1 MRILIALLL
10 LIGLH
15 NATAQPLTP
24 GFDIQEYT
32 ELLKVGRSFADT
44 VIPGLDIP
52 HSSKYRRVYRSPV
65 MGLENMWELHTD
77 DRGTA
82 VISLRGTTAKAVSWL
97 ANGYA
102 AMIPASGSMQLEKG
116 FTFQYHLADDPQ
128 AAVHVGWTVGL
139 GFLQRDILPKVDS
152 LYRAGVRDVII
163 TGHSQGGALAY
174 LLTAHLWDL
183 RTRGVL
189 PADLR
194 LKTYAS
200 AAPKPGNLFFAHH
213 YESTTRDR
221 AFNLV
226 NAWDWVP
233 ETPMSIQTVDDFNTI
248 NPFTDG
254 KKAMKDLPLT
264 QRVVAKHVYNKL
276 DKPTRK
282 AQRHYQHYLG
292 SSASG
297 FVQHTLPD
305 FVPPPYAATN
315 NYARAGT
322 IITLMPDSAYSARF
336 PQQRERMFVNHMP
349 DAYLFL
355 AERSMR
361 TAIALRTPTPAP
373 PRDSLVLDRQR
384 DVLRGVEFHA
394 AGEGWLLTAHP
405 QQGFVLDHV
414 GMACLVFPYSAPMNE
429 KDGGY
434 RYVSTIDDVHIEV
447 VANDVATAVQG
458 AFPTTVRIRG
468 AEPSSANTELAG
480 QGEFLPPMRLHDIW
494 MLMSMDGKRV
504 DPKLFREGPRLEF
517 FVADGQV
524 VGSDGCNGISGPF
537 TVTPEGLY
545 LGALMRTLRACPG
558 AVERIEQAFH
568 NALGSAPLRYTFH
581 NNDLT
586 LRAAD
591 GAVLVFRRVD

>member
-1 MRILIALLL
+1 M
-10 LIGLH
+10 H
-15 NATAQPLTP
+15 
-24 GFDIQEYT
+24 EYT
-32 ELLKVGRSFADT
+32 ELLKVGRSFVDS

-52 HSSKYRRVYRSPV
+52 HSSRFRRVYRSPV

-102 AMIPASGSMQLEKG
+102 AMIPATGSMQLEKG
-116 FTFQYHLADDPQ
+116 FTFDHQLAHDPQ

-152 LYRAGVRDVII
+152 LYKAGVRDVII

-189 PADLR
+189 PGDLR
-194 LKTYAS
+194 LKTYSS

-213 YESTTRDR
+213 YESVTREW
-221 AFNLV
+221 AFNVV

-233 ETPMSIQTVDDFNTI
+233 ETPMSIQTVDDFNAI

-254 KKAMKDLPLT
+254 KTAMKDLPLS
-264 QRVVAKHVYNKL
+264 QRVVARHVYNKL

-282 AQRHYQHYLG
+282 AQRNYQHYLG

-297 FVQHTLPD
+297 FVQRTLPD
-305 FVPPPYAATN
+305 FLPPPYAPTN

-336 PQQRERMFVNHMP
+336 PQQRDRVFVNHMP
-349 DAYLFL
+349 DAYLSL
-355 AERSMR
+355 AERSGSAAPVMQ
-361 TAIALRTPTPAP
+361 ALPTPQ
-373 PRDSLVLDRQR
+373 RDTLTLDRQR
-384 DVLRGVEFHA
+384 DVLRGMEFHA
-394 AGEGWLLTAHP
+394 AGDGWLLTVHA
-405 QQGFVLDHV
+405 QQGFVLERV
-414 GMACLVFPYSAPMNE
+414 GMAPMVLPYSAPIKE

-434 RYVSTIDDVHIEV
+434 RYASTIDNVRIAV
-447 VANDVATAVQG
+447 VVSDTANAGTG
-458 AFPTTVRIRG
+458 TFPTTVRIG
-468 AEPSSANTELAG
+468 SVDASSTHTWLYG
-480 QGEFLPPMRLHDIW
+480 TGEFLPPARLHDIW
-494 MLMSMDGKRV
+494 MLLTMDGQRV

-537 TVTPEGLY
+537 TATPEGLH
-545 LGALMRTLRACPG
+545 LADLMRTLRACPE

-568 NALGSAPLRYTFH
+568 KALGSGPFRYTFH

-586 LRAAD
+586 LRAAN
-591 GAVLVFRRVD
+591 GTVLVFRRVD

>member
-1 MRILIALLL
+1 MRFLLALLF
-10 LIGLH
+10 IPCMH
-15 NATAQPLTP
+15 DVAAQRLAP
-24 GFDIQEYT
+24 GFDLHEYT
-32 ELLKVGRSFADT
+32 ELLKVGRSFVDS

-52 HSSKYRRVYRSPV
+52 HSSRFRRVYRSPV

-102 AMIPASGSMQLEKG
+102 AMIPATGSMQLEKG
-116 FTFQYHLADDPQ
+116 FTFDHQLAHDPQ
-128 AAVHVGWTVGL
+128 AAVHVGWTVSL

-152 LYRAGVRDVII
+152 LYKAGVRDVII

-189 PADLR
+189 PGDLR
-194 LKTYAS
+194 LKTYSS

-213 YESTTRDR
+213 YESATREW
-221 AFNLV
+221 AFNVV

-233 ETPMSIQTVDDFNTI
+233 ETPMSIQTVDDFNAI

-254 KKAMKDLPLT
+254 KTAMKDLPLS
-264 QRVVAKHVYNKL
+264 QRVVARHVYNKL

-282 AQRHYQHYLG
+282 AQRNYQHYLG

-297 FVQHTLPD
+297 FVQRTLPD
-305 FVPPPYAATN
+305 FVPPPYAPTN

-336 PQQRERMFVNHMP
+336 PQQRDRVFVNHMP

-355 AERSMR
+355 AERSGSAAPVMQ
-361 TAIALRTPTPAP
+361 ALPTPQ
-373 PRDSLVLDRQR
+373 RDTLTLDRQR
-384 DVLRGVEFHA
+384 DVLRGMEFHA
-394 AGEGWLLTAHP
+394 AGDGWLLTVHA
-405 QQGFVLDHV
+405 QQGFVLERV
-414 GMACLVFPYSAPMNE
+414 GMEPMVLPYSAPIKE

-434 RYVSTIDDVHIEV
+434 RYASTIDNVRIAV
-447 VANDVATAVQG
+447 VVSDTANAVPG
-458 AFPTTVRIRG
+458 TFPTTVRIG
-468 AEPSSANTELAG
+468 NVDASSIHTWLYG
-480 QGEFLPPMRLHDIW
+480 TGEFLPPVRLHDIW
-494 MLMSMDGKRV
+494 MLMTMDGQRV

-537 TVTPEGLY
+537 TATPEGLY
-545 LGALMRTLRACPG
+545 LGDLMRTLRACPG
-558 AVERIEQAFH
+558 AVERTEQAFH
-568 NALGSAPLRYTFH
+568 KALGSGPLRYTFH

-586 LRAAD
+586 LRAAN
-591 GAVLVFRRVD
+591 GTVLVFRRVD

>member
-1 MRILIALLL
+1 MRTPLLL
-10 LIGLH
+10 LFAFWM
-15 NATAQPLTP
+15 NTTVAQQLKP
-24 GFDIQEYT
+24 GFDLQEYT
-32 ELLKVGRSFADT
+32 ELLKVGRSFVDSM
-44 VIPGLDIP
+44 IPGLDIP
-52 HSSKYRRVYRSPV
+52 HSTRYRRVYRSPV

-77 DRGTA
+77 DQGTA

-102 AMIPASGSMQLEKG
+102 AMIPATGSMQLEKG
-116 FTFQYHLADDPQ
+116 FTFEHHLANDPE
-128 AAVHVGWTVGL
+128 AAVHVGWTVGV

-152 LYRAGVRDVII
+152 LYKAGVRDVII

-183 RTRGVL
+183 RTRGRL

-213 YESTTRDR
+213 FESTTRGW

-264 QRVVAKHVYNKL
+264 QRVVARHVYNKL

-282 AQRHYQHYLG
+282 AQRNYQHYLG
-292 SSASG
+292 GSASG
-297 FVQHTLPD
+297 FVRKSLPD
-305 FVPPPYAATN
+305 FVPPAYAATN
-315 NYARAGT
+315 NYARTGT
-322 IITLMPDSAYSARF
+322 IITLMPDSAYSTRF
-336 PQQRERMFVNHMP
+336 PQQHERMFVNHMP

-361 TAIALRTPTPAP
+361 TVLAISTPTPAP
-373 PRDSLVLDRQR
+373 QHDTLVLDRQR
-384 DVLRGVEFHA
+384 DVLRGMEFHA
-394 AGEGWLLTAHP
+394 AGDGWLLTVHA
-405 QQGFVLDHV
+405 QQGFVLDRV
-414 GMACLVFPYSAPMNE
+414 GMERLVFPYTAPIKE
-429 KDGGY
+429 QDGGY
-434 RYVSTIDDVHIEV
+434 RYVSTIESVRIAV
-447 VANDVATAVQG
+447 VVSDTVNAVPG
-458 AFPTTVRIRG
+458 TFPTTVRIG
-468 AEPSSANTELAG
+468 SVDAAQTYTWLYG
-480 QGEFLPPMRLHDIW
+480 TGEFLPSVRLHDIW
-494 MLMSMDGKRV
+494 MLMTIDGKRV

-537 TVTPEGLY
+537 TATPEGLF
-545 LGALMRTLRACPG
+545 LGALMRTLVACPG
-558 AVERIEQAFH
+558 AVERVEQAFH
-568 NALGSAPLRYTFH
+568 NALGSGPLRYTFH

-586 LRAAD
+586 LRAAN
-591 GAVLVFRRVD
+591 GTVLVFRRVD

>member
-15 NATAQPLTP
+15 NATAQPLTQ
-24 GFDIQEYT
+24 GFDMQEYT

-52 HSSKYRRVYRSPV
+52 HSTKYRRVYRSPV

-102 AMIPASGSMQLEKG
+102 AMIPATGSMQLEKG

-139 GFLQRDILPKVDS
+139 GFLQRDILPRVDS
-152 LYRAGVRDVII
+152 LYRAGVRDVIV

-183 RTRGVL
+183 RKRGLL
-189 PADLR
+189 PADLQ

-213 YESTTRDR
+213 YESTTRDW

-233 ETPMSIQTVDDFNTI
+233 ETPMSIQTVDDFNPI
-248 NPFTDG
+248 NPFTNG
-254 KKAMKDLPLT
+254 KEAMKDLPLS

-297 FVQHTLPD
+297 FVQRTLPD
-305 FVPPPYAATN
+305 FVPPPYAPTN

-355 AERSMR
+355 AERNGSAAPVMQ
-361 TAIALRTPTPAP
+361 ALPTPQ
-373 PRDSLVLDRQR
+373 RDTLVLDRQR

-394 AGEGWLLTAHP
+394 AGEGWLLTVHS
-405 QQGFVLDHV
+405 QHGLMMDRV
-414 GMACLVFPYSAPMNE
+414 GMDRIVFPYSAPMNE

-434 RYVSTIDDVHIEV
+434 RYVSTVDDVHIEV
-447 VANDVATAVQG
+447 VANDGATAGQG

-468 AEPSSANTELAG
+468 PEPSSANTELAG
-480 QGEFLPPMRLHDIW
+480 QGEFLPPVRLHDIW
-494 MLMSMDGKRV
+494 MLMSIDGKRL

-537 TVTPEGLY
+537 TATPEGLH
-545 LGALMRTLRACPG
+545 LAELMRTLRACPG
-558 AVERIEQAFH
+558 AVERTEQAFH
-568 NALGSAPLRYTFH
+568 NALGSGPLRYTFH

-586 LRAAD
+586 LRAAN
-591 GAVLVFRRVD
+591 GTVLVFRRVD